1 MTRPPCFSDATM
13 TAFWVDILKGG
24 MLGVGVADYDGGDG
38 DGFVGTLNNKLRN
51 SLMAITNPV

>member
-1 MTRPPCFSDATM
+1 MGLSVTRPPCFSDATM

-38 DGFVGTLNNKLRN
+38 DGFVGTLNNKLP
-51 SLMAITNPV
+51 T